1 MFLGHIMFKSFMLM
15 EGLLHNSIVHV
26 FVKILLERT
35 NNVPVHYTKSVNSF
49 YEDSSI
55 FDCSFSYGISP
66 SSKER
71 SSKSNTTN
79 FKIIAFREL

>member
-1 MFLGHIMFKSFMLM
+1 MSINYHILGHNMFKSFMFM

-26 FVKILLERT
+26 FVNTLLERR
-35 NNVPVHYTKSVNSF
+35 NSVSVYYTKSVNSF
-49 YEDSSI
+49 SKDSSI

-79 FKIIAFREL
+79 F